1 VKATDVKNTIGQ
13 VFESESPRIIESIV
27 HSYYSEIEDGL
38 QHILGD
44 QYFDDLIP
52 ESQLQLAFEIIRI
65 VKHEGINSNER
76 NMNITLRFLNNAV
89 NDAVQ
94 IFHDPR
100 VIALCQNI
108 CYFDDQDT
116 FLNALISKAL
126 PAISKMYV
134 LSKRITH
141 GHTEISDTEK
151 EEKVPNYRQIKLAG
165 LIVTFTLL
173 HNTLS
178 KQLGL
183 SERERDAVDNAV
195 AKISD
200 EISPDNN
207 ESPNLSSEPNLRQHV
222 KALES
227 LKENLETLT
236 GYPDKWIDWS
246 QYNWSVKLKNLIQP
260 LIGCYIFSYLVLAAV
275 KYFQAEDDMN
285 CEHSKIPS
293 PSTLTLLLMPYIM
306 MKYGVINR
314 TDPVQSQYL
323 NRKREIPEINNGYFS
338 EEEYWSRVRHD
349 YLRHHF
355 TSLYEIKDAVSAL
368 VDSMSPE
375 AG

>member
-1 VKATDVKNTIGQ
+1 MKATDVKNTIGQ
-13 VFESESPRIIESIV
+13 VFESESPRTIESIV

-38 QHILGD
+38 AHILGD

-76 NMNITLRFLNNAV
+76 NTNISLRFLNNVV

-108 CYFDDQDT
+108 CYFDDQDA

-134 LSKRITH
+134 LSKQITQ
-141 GHTEISDTEK
+141 GRPDVSDTQK
-151 EEKVPNYRQIKLAG
+151 EEEVPNYRQIKLAG

-178 KQLGL
+178 KQSGL

-195 AKISD
+195 TTISH

-207 ESPNLSSEPNLRQHV
+207 NPSSDPNVRQHV
-222 KALES
+222 EALES

-236 GYPDKWIDWS
+236 DYPDKWIDWS
-246 QYNWSVKLKNLIQP
+246 QYNWSVKVKNLIQP
-260 LIGCYIFSYLVLAAV
+260 LIGCYLFSYLVLAAV
-275 KYFQAEDDMN
+275 KCFQAVDEMN
-285 CEHSKIPS
+285 SEQSKIPT
-293 PSTLTLLLMPYIM
+293 PFTLTLLLMPYIM
-306 MKYGVINR
+306 MKHGVINR

-323 NRKREIPEINNGYFS
+323 NRKREIPEINNDYFS

-368 VDSMSPE
+368 VDSMSP
-375 AG
+375 GGS